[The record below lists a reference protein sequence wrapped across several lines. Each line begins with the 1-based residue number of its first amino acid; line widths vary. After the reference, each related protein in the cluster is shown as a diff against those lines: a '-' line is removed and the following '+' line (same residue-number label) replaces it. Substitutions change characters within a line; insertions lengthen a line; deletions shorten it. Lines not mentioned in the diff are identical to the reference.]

1 MPRNHFTLDV
11 FPKLSRVT
19 AVATFAADFR
29 RPDEVGQFLEEV
41 ERTLT
46 VGGWR
51 QESAEEE

>member
-1 MPRNHFTLDV
+1 LDV